1 MSTAR
6 SRQQQ
11 LGISCITD
19 EPSQDPGQ
27 HALYFTLNEKGSYI
41 PHKEIEDGRRRNRAT
56 LS

>member
-19 EPSQDPGQ
+19 EPSQDPGL